1 MRKGPAARTS
11 RRGGPAAGD
20 SRAAGRRATRT
31 PTSSTDIELLVGG
44 QPPPLTTA
52 PAGTEHSSPF
62 EINCCSGSCFRFP
75 LPGGRARRRLSRS
88 LDSPAGNPEG
98 PREAA
103 SVSSAA
109 SRAHART
116 RHGTSPTTR
125 AAAVTALAV
134 DREQVF
140 REAGRTADRCRSGSS
155 DSEHRAPPGGRL
167 HRPLFS
173 LLRAHAYS

>member
-1 MRKGPAARTS
+1 MAQLLGTPGQLVAGPHA
-11 RRGGPAAGD
+11 P
-20 SRAAGRRATRT
+20 
-31 PTSSTDIELLVGG
+31 PLPLLDIELLVGG

-52 PAGTEHSSPF
+52 PAGTEHLSPF